1 VALRDELKPDSGAPL
16 EHDAPAAGGDEA
28 APSAEEAAAG
38 ATPKLRSRA
47 YGAAIPL
54 DDVDRRLLN
63 LMQGSFP
70 LQSRPYLHVA
80 GLAGISEEEVMAR
93 VSHLLQKRIIRQVT
107 PIFDTRALGY
117 SSMLV
122 AAKVDPEHP
131 HRAAKVINAHPGV
144 SHNYL
149 RNHDFNLWFTIAVE
163 PDSPLGLDGT
173 LKVLAEEAGATS
185 VRELPTLKLFKIRMD
200 LEMEGDTQALAA
212 AAEASEPVELDP
224 QPYDELDIAVI
235 RALQGDMPV
244 VPEPYAPAAQALGM
258 GEDALLTHLE
268 GMSERGLLRRVAA
281 ILYHRRAGFSANGMG
296 VWKVPD
302 GEILDTGKRMAAVR
316 GISHCYQ
323 RPTYADWPYS
333 VFTMAH
339 GRSKEECD
347 AILDS
352 IAEMTGIE
360 GRATLYSS
368 TEFKKIRLLYFTD
381 EFKRWEAEHAGM
393 AA

>member
-1 VALRDELKPDSGAPL
+1 MTDGTTTDT
-16 EHDAPAAGGDEA
+16 
-28 APSAEEAAAG
+28 
-38 ATPKLRSRA
+38 ATPKLRSRK

-54 DDVDRRLLN
+54 DDLDKRLLN

-70 LQSRPYLHVA
+70 LEPRPYLRVA
-80 GLAGISEEEVMAR
+80 ELAGIEESEALAR
-93 VSHLLQKRIIRQVT
+93 VRHLLEQRIIRQVT

-122 AAKVDPEHP
+122 AAKVDPENP
-131 HRAAKVINAHPGV
+131 HRAAQVINSHPGV

-149 RNHDFNLWFTIAVE
+149 RNHEFNLWFTIATE

-173 LKVLAEEAGATS
+173 LRALAAEAGAES
-185 VRELPTLKLFKIRMD
+185 VRQLPTLKLFKIRMD
-200 LEMEGDTQALAA
+200 LEMEGDTRALASA
-212 AAEASEPVELDP
+212 AVATEPIELDP
-224 QPYDELDIAVI
+224 QPYDKHDIEVI

-244 VPEPYAPAAQALGM
+244 VPEPYAPAAAALGL
-258 GEDALLTHLE
+258 DQDRLLDHLA
-268 GMSERGLLRRVAA
+268 GMQERGLLRRVAA

-296 VWKVPD
+296 VWKVPED
-302 GEILDTGKRMAAVR
+302 RINDVGRQMAAVR

-339 GRSKEECD
+339 GRSKQECD

-352 IAEMTGIE
+352 IAEMTGID

-368 TEFKKIRLLYFTD
+368 TEFKKIRLLYFTED
-381 EFKRWEAEHAGM
+381 FKNWEREHAGV
-393 AA
+393 